1 MPLALIALGSNLG
14 DRSRAISAALGGLR
28 RLGRVD
34 RTASLYDSP
43 PALLRRQPRF
53 LNSVVAL
60 DTRLSPHALLQA
72 LQRVEAEGGR
82 VFRQRYGP
90 REIDCDLLL
99 YDQLSITSESL
110 DVPHPRIAERP
121 FVLQPLAEIARDME
135 TPLGRV
141 GQLEAALGGARLPRV
156 CPVGGGA
163 LWKWGERTR
172 LMGVLNVTPDSFSD
186 GREGEATEAAVER
199 GLAMRAAGA
208 DVIDVGG
215 QSTRPGAL
223 EPNTALPG
231 FPSPLALPPL
241 FTRLFACYRA
251 TGLIGSAQPPDCR
264 RAAHLGERRALSRRP
279 CGEAA
284 ARERL
289 GGTHLGRYI
298 LCLRSRA
305 SRLLRSN
312 HASGFTSPHHV
323 TLPHHLTSTH
333 SVPCPHLVISTR

>member
-14 DRSRAISAALGGLR
+14 DRSRSISAALRGLR

-43 PALLRRQPRF
+43 PALLRHQPRF

-60 DTRLSPHALLQA
+60 HTSLSPHALLQA

-99 YDQLSITSESL
+99 YDQLSLTSESL
-110 DVPHPRIAERP
+110 DVPHPRIPERP

-215 QSTRPGAL
+215 QSTRPGAQLISASEELSRVAPVVRRLRERGL
-223 EPNTALPG
+223 EGPISVDTFYASVAEQAVSCG
-231 FPSPLALPPL
+231 ATMRVALPPL
-241 FTRLFACYRA
+241 T
-251 TGLIGSAQPPDCR
+251 T
-264 RAAHLGERRALSRRP
+264 
-279 CGEAA
+279 
-284 ARERL
+284 
-289 GGTHLGRYI
+289 
-298 LCLRSRA
+298 
-305 SRLLRSN
+305 
-312 HASGFTSPHHV
+312 
-323 TLPHHLTSTH
+323 
-333 SVPCPHLVISTR
+333 